1 MSQPAR
7 GDSDDIGGMA
17 STPPPPLSS
26 TSNQPF
32 DVAPATVVTLTKEQ
46 YDALV
51 KNQRPAQAQEDDAI
65 SMRHLL
71 PPPRQPS
78 RLPR

>member
-17 STPPPPLSS
+17 STPPPPPSSS

-71 PPPRQPS
+71 PPRQPS